1 MEVSEKYKLIN
12 KELEIEN
19 KVLME
24 NLQKQ
29 LKDYEELKK
38 QLNKL
43 EVLEQE
49 NAFIKKENEKLQIE
63 MDRIKYSRTYK
74 IASKIS
80 KIIKRR

>member
-29 LKDYEELKK
+29 LKDYEDLKK
-38 QLNKL
+38 QLNKVK
-43 EVLEQE
+43 VLEQE